1 MAWIEW
7 VAPHEAAGELRA
19 LYESQTAALGG
30 PTDLT
35 MIGSLYPP
43 LSLVRSSLY
52 SVVENCPSSFTPL
65 ERQAIAV
72 AVASSLQ
79 TDYLLSGVEHK
90 FLAEGGS
97 TEAASRLRSGDFTE
111 FSPKV
116 RATGEYAL
124 QVANDPAGVEE
135 TDVQRCRAAG
145 ATDLDILDV
154 NSLAAYYSYL
164 ASICLGLGLLDPIE
178 FD

>member
-7 VAPHEAAGELRA
+7 IPAHQAVGELRE
-19 LYESQTAALGG
+19 LYETQTAALGR

-52 SVVENCPSSFTPL
+52 AVVEDCPSSFTPL

-72 AVASSLQ
+72 ALASSLRS
-79 TDYLLSGVEHK
+79 DHLLSGVEHK
-90 FLAEGGS
+90 FLAAGGS
-97 TEAASRLRSGDFTE
+97 SEAAARLRSGNFSD
-111 FSPKV
+111 FSPKLQAAGDYALKVAAEPAGV
-116 RATGEYAL
+116 RAT
-124 QVANDPAGVEE
+124 DVE
-135 TDVQRCRAAG
+135 RCRSAG
-145 ATDLDILDV
+145 ATDLDILDA

-164 ASICLGLGLLDPIE
+164 ASICLGLGLLDSIE